1 MPTYQQFP
9 LPDAG
14 EGLTEAEIVAWH
26 VAVGDAVEV
35 NQTIVEI
42 ETAKSLVDLP
52 SPWTG
57 IVSAILVE
65 PGQTVDVGTPIIE
78 IDTDPTGEAPAPATG
93 HGGAI
98 EHGHRGGGDRHAGV
112 EPGGADEV
120 AAVREQA
127 EAARRTAQVQAH
139 EEHAAG
145 LDRGTTAPGSRTAGR
160 RSGDATASR
169 AAAGLGGTPA
179 ERTSAGLTSGA
190 TGGGT
195 TGTSGSAPAVTS
207 AGGATTSAGGTDAAG
222 EGRQAVLV
230 GYGLADPGAT
240 RRPRGGAP
248 SAGTAGAT
256 ATAAG
261 GVPGQA
267 ASAAPRA
274 AAHAL
279 AKPPVRKL
287 ARELGV
293 DLDSVT
299 PTGPGGIV
307 TREDVLAHAAQAEAR
322 TLATYPGDDKPWL
335 ASGTVSPDGRQTR
348 VPVKSVRKRTAEAMV
363 TSAFTAP
370 HVTVF
375 HTVDVTRTM
384 RLVERLRADKEFADV
399 RVTPLLI
406 AAKALMLA
414 VRRHPEINA
423 SWDDAAQEIVYKHY
437 INLGIAAA
445 TPRGLVVPNVKDAHR
460 LSLLELAR
468 GLGELTATARA
479 GRTSPSDMADG
490 TITITNV
497 GVFGIDTGTPI
508 LNPGEAAILAFGAIR
523 LQPWVH
529 KGKVKPRHVTQLALS
544 FDHRLVDGELGARV
558 LADVASVL
566 ADPAQGLVWG

>member
-1 MPTYQQFP
+1 
-9 LPDAG
+9 DA
-14 EGLTEAEIVAWH
+14 
-26 VAVGDAVEV
+26 
-35 NQTIVEI
+35 
-42 ETAKSLVDLP
+42 
-52 SPWTG
+52 
-57 IVSAILVE
+57 
-65 PGQTVDVGTPIIE
+65 
-78 IDTDPTGEAPAPATG
+78 
-93 HGGAI
+93 
-98 EHGHRGGGDRHAGV
+98 
-112 EPGGADEV
+112 
-120 AAVREQA
+120 
-127 EAARRTAQVQAH
+127 
-139 EEHAAG
+139 
-145 LDRGTTAPGSRTAGR
+145 TTA
-160 RSGDATASR
+160 R

-179 ERTSAGLTSGA
+179 ERTSAGLATTTAGA
-190 TGGGT
+190 AGT
-195 TGTSGSAPAVTS
+195 AGTAHASA
-207 AGGATTSAGGTDAAG
+207 ATTSAAGGAGTDATSTG

-248 SAGTAGAT
+248 TGAAASTAGGAGTAAT
-256 ATAAG
+256 GTSAG
-261 GVPGQA
+261 GAVSPTTGGTSR
-267 ASAAPRA
+267 AS
-274 AAHAL
+274 AHAL

-384 RLVERLRADKEFADV
+384 RLVERLRGEKEFADV

-508 LNPGEAAILAFGAIR
+508 LNPGEAGILAFGAIR

>member
-57 IVSAILVE
+57 VVSAILVE

-78 IDTDPTGEAPAPATG
+78 IDTDPTGEAPAPAPA

-127 EAARRTAQVQAH
+127 EAARRASEVRAH
-139 EEHAAG
+139 DEHAAG
-145 LDRGTTAPGSRTAGR
+145 LDAGSAAAGGR
-160 RSGDATASR
+160 DATAPR

-179 ERTSAGLTSGA
+179 ARTAAGLTTTA
-190 TGGGT
+190 VAAGGT
-195 TGTSGSAPAVTS
+195 TTTAGD
-207 AGGATTSAGGTDAAG
+207 GGATTTAAGGHPGTSGGGDAASGG

-230 GYGLADPGAT
+230 GYGLADPSAT
-240 RRPRGGAP
+240 RRARGGAP
-248 SAGTAGAT
+248 GAVAAVT
-256 ATAAG
+256 GAAAG
-261 GVPGQA
+261 GGTSTGA
-267 ASAAPRA
+267 ATAAPRA
-274 AAHAL
+274 GGHAL

-335 ASGTVSPDGRQTR
+335 ATGTVSPDGRQTR

-423 SWDDAAQEIVYKHY
+423 SWDDVAQEIVYKHY

-460 LSLLELAR
+460 MSLLELAQ
-468 GLGELTATARA
+468 GLGDLTATARA